1 MQNQMLQLGKYF
13 IRELEF
19 QYSKTVLSLSPYT
32 KVCENGGNHMKSFK
46 QKYLI
51 FVILLRIPP
60 QYKTR
65 AILMNNFQR
74 LYSHFLKE
82 EFQVL
87 KLRKPS
93 LHQFVGLFIAI
104 LNQFDQESKKPYY
117 KNWIRNANLQ
127 FIVQNHVI
135 TFLKPQC
142 NMFSKDNRYKSVIAF
157 LFDDIQKAILQSLAI
172 IDINNT
178 RIRCNEHI
186 RSDI

>member
-1 MQNQMLQLGKYF
+1 MSATRGMLIQISGAACYHLSSRPLHICIQVMQNQMLQLGKYF

-32 KVCENGGNHMKSFK
+32 KVCENGDNHMKSFK

-65 AILMNNFQR
+65 AILMNNFQH

-93 LHQFVGLFIAI
+93 LHQFVGLYIASYSQLI
-104 LNQFDQESKKPYY
+104 
-117 KNWIRNANLQ
+117 
-127 FIVQNHVI
+127 
-135 TFLKPQC
+135 
-142 NMFSKDNRYKSVIAF
+142 
-157 LFDDIQKAILQSLAI
+157 
-172 IDINNT
+172 
-178 RIRCNEHI
+178 
-186 RSDI
+186 